1 MNLPVIILLLSL
13 TQTPTLEEYTRD
25 LFSRW
30 IDLQTVVYM
39 WQQGN
44 PDHVECAC
52 EACKELM
59 SHGR

>member
-1 MNLPVIILLLSL
+1 MNWSVIILLLSP

-25 LFSRW
+25 LFARW

-39 WQQGN
+39 WQQGGLG
-44 PDHVECAC
+44 HVECGC

-59 SHGR
+59 SRGR